1 MQMQV
6 EENISIKKKNQF
18 LLLKGAPHQL
28 GSLVD
33 LNYF

>member
-6 EENISIKKKNQF
+6 EENISIKKNQF